1 MTIVSVWSLNGNH
14 EYFYYCFLIQFKTR
28 QGTANSLFPMCCYFI
43 FLTKQAFFPF
53 LFASQILEAK
63 SKELKEADKSYDVV
77 RQNVDKLNK
86 ELGSKMEEL
95 ENKEK
100 HLREVETRIQLSL
113 RCAGQYEHGRGTCS
127 EFSFLLF

>member
-1 MTIVSVWSLNGNH
+1 M
-14 EYFYYCFLIQFKTR
+14 
-28 QGTANSLFPMCCYFI
+28 
-43 FLTKQAFFPF
+43 PF
-53 LFASQILEAK
+53 LFAYQILEAK

-113 RCAGQYEHGRGTCS
+113 RCGHGRGTCS
-127 EFSFLLF
+127 EFSFSLF

>member
-1 MTIVSVWSLNGNH
+1 MVLLLCI
-14 EYFYYCFLIQFKTR
+14 
-28 QGTANSLFPMCCYFI
+28 
-43 FLTKQAFFPF
+43 LTKQTFFVF
-53 LFASQILEAK
+53 LFAYQILEAK
-63 SKELKEADKSYDVV
+63 SKELKEADRSYDVV

-113 RCAGQYEHGRGTCS
+113 RCDQYEHGRGMCS
-127 EFSFLLF
+127 EFSFSLF

>member
-1 MTIVSVWSLNGNH
+1 MVLL
-14 EYFYYCFLIQFKTR
+14 FYI
-28 QGTANSLFPMCCYFI
+28 
-43 FLTKQAFFPF
+43 LTKKSFFPF
-53 LFASQILEAK
+53 LFAYQILEVK
-63 SKELKEADKSYDVV
+63 SKELKEADKSYEVV

-113 RCAGQYEHGRGTCS
+113 RCGQYEHGRTTCS
-127 EFSFLLF
+127 EFSFSLF

>member
-1 MTIVSVWSLNGNH
+1 MSTSIIVFWFSSKPVKAQRTLYFPCAAILYFWLNK
-14 EYFYYCFLIQFKTR
+14 L
-28 QGTANSLFPMCCYFI
+28 L
-43 FLTKQAFFPF
+43 PF
-53 LFASQILEAK
+53 LFAYQILEAK
-63 SKELKEADKSYDVV
+63 CKELKEADKSYDVV

-127 EFSFLLF
+127 EFSFSLF

>member
-1 MTIVSVWSLNGNH
+1 M
-14 EYFYYCFLIQFKTR
+14 
-28 QGTANSLFPMCCYFI
+28 
-43 FLTKQAFFPF
+43 
-53 LFASQILEAK
+53 
-63 SKELKEADKSYDVV
+63 KEADKSYDVV

-113 RCAGQYEHGRGTCS
+113 RCGQ
-127 EFSFLLF
+127 FSFSLFLSLPAQDAPLTKSSCMYKFSQG

>member
-1 MTIVSVWSLNGNH
+1 
-14 EYFYYCFLIQFKTR
+14 
-28 QGTANSLFPMCCYFI
+28 MCCYFI

-53 LFASQILEAK
+53 LFAYQILEAK

-95 ENKEK
+95 ENKEM

-113 RCAGQYEHGRGTCS
+113 RCGHGRGTCS
-127 EFSFLLF
+127 EFSFSLL